1 MNLKKKTKKHRTD
14 TRAAQSLFRDCGN
27 AVVRVTGLHTHTCTD
42 LVSSQSCCPLPALRA
57 DMRKRSGV
65 QILRA
70 LLSVEFIFL
79 LTSGYKPLPTCDGSE
94 SRGGG
99 NALQVVLAAFALRT
113 SQANEMAEQLR
124 KKKKRQNSAI

>member
-1 MNLKKKTKKHRTD
+1 
-14 TRAAQSLFRDCGN
+14 
-27 AVVRVTGLHTHTCTD
+27 
-42 LVSSQSCCPLPALRA
+42 
-57 DMRKRSGV
+57 MRKRSGV